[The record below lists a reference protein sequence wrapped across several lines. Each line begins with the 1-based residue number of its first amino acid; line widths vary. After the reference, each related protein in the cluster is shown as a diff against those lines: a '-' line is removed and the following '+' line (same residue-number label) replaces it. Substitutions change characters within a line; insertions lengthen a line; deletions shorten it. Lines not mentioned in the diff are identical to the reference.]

1 MTMAVTDHEPS
12 DDEVVRLLADWL
24 PHRRWFPVKGAQA
37 QLSAVG
43 GLTLTDPR
51 AEARVRILLVRAQA
65 PGVDTVLQVPVTL
78 RPAGARPGS
87 GAPDAD
93 GRAAFV
99 PAVPGGPAWIGTV
112 GSPPV
117 HVRDGVGD
125 PAFLRAWMSAAEGPR
140 PPVDAE
146 HPRVLTGEQSN
157 TSVILPAT
165 EPGPLTDPDAVA
177 AHDDPAASAE
187 SRPPGAGDAT
197 HGAAIL
203 KVFRALAPGDNPD
216 VDVPRALA
224 RGGWVHV
231 PRPLGWLE
239 AQWPEDGT
247 LVHGHLAVLS
257 EFVDGAQD
265 GFELACALAG
275 AGESFG
281 ALARDLGGVV
291 AGMHTALASALPT
304 PAQGHAS
311 DRASG
316 LADAVR
322 ARYRWA
328 VDLVPGLAA
337 YGERVEDLADRT
349 GRLTH
354 LPAPQRVHGDL
365 HLGQALRAHGEWFI
379 TDFEGEPLAPVA
391 ARTRPDLALRDV
403 AGMLRS
409 FDYATAVG
417 RGRVGEPDAWADEAR
432 TALLEGY
439 LAGETAVAGEPVLP
453 GESRTA
459 LLRAL
464 ELDKA
469 LYEAVYE
476 ARNRPDWL
484 AIPLRAL
491 DRLLA

>member
-1 MTMAVTDHEPS
+1 MAVTDHEPT

-24 PHRRWFPVKGAQA
+24 PDRRWFPVKGAQA
-37 QLSAVG
+37 ELTAVG

-65 PGVDTVLQVPVTL
+65 PGVDTVLQVPVTM
-78 RPAGARPGS
+78 RPGRTA
-87 GAPDAD
+87 GDEGPTAGGPRGGQA
-93 GRAAFV
+93 
-99 PAVPGGPAWIGTV
+99 GPAWIGTV
-112 GSPPV
+112 GSPPM

-125 PAFLRAWMSAAEGPR
+125 PAFLRAWMSAADGPR

-146 HPRVLTGEQSN
+146 NPRVLTGEQSN
-157 TSVILPAT
+157 TSVILPAS
-165 EPGPLTDPDAVA
+165 DPDQA
-177 AHDDPAASAE
+177 ATDTPAASAE

-239 AQWPEDGT
+239 AQWPEDGS

-265 GFELACALAG
+265 GFELACAMAG
-275 AGESFG
+275 RGESF
-281 ALARDLGGVV
+281 ADLARDLGSVV
-291 AGMHTALASALPT
+291 AGMHAALASALPT
-304 PAQGHAS
+304 TGSGSAEERAAS
-311 DRASG
+311 T
-316 LADAVR
+316 ADAVR
-322 ARYRWA
+322 SRYRWA
-328 VDLVPGLAA
+328 AGLVPALAEYADGVEALAA
-337 YGERVEDLADRT
+337 RT
-349 GRLTH
+349 GRLTD
-354 LPAPQRVHGDL
+354 LPAPQRIHGDL
-365 HLGQALRAHGEWFI
+365 HLGQALRAHDEWFV

-417 RGRVGEPDAWADEAR
+417 RGLGTAAAGDDAWAQEAR
-432 TALLEGY
+432 AALLEGY
-439 LAGETAVAGEPVLP
+439 LGASTSGAGTAEPP
-453 GESRTA
+453 HTA
-459 LLRAL
+459 DVLRAL

-484 AIPLRAL
+484 SIPLRAVE
-491 DRLLA
+491 RLVG